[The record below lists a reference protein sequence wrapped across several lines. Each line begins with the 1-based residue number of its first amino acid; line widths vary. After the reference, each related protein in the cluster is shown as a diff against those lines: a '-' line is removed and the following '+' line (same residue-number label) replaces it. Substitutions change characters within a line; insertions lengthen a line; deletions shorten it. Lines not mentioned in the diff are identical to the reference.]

1 VLITRKRHQVSSYLV
16 GWVLIDRC
24 GKHFGLILNFLR
36 DNATPLPSSQRDLE
50 ELLAEA
56 KFYLL
61 DDLVRVIQGKLVI
74 LRDPCPPLTYVP
86 VLTAPGQL
94 QKILDLT
101 KKPVIRLMYNR
112 GNNKYSYTSNSDEN
126 LLRNM
131 ELFDR
136 LSVKFAT
143 RITFVKDIAGSSEIC
158 CWSFYGLCKKV
169 AEICCESIVYATEKK
184 QTKIEYPEAKIFEET
199 LNVLLYEERSSD
211 GDRAAA
217 SYAATAQSQATIA
230 TVPPTVKTTARRFP
244 DDDDNMHY

>member
-1 VLITRKRHQVSSYLV
+1 MKTTPMSFL

-101 KKPVIRLMYNR
+101 KK
-112 GNNKYSYTSNSDEN
+112 
-126 LLRNM
+126 
-131 ELFDR
+131 
-136 LSVKFAT
+136 
-143 RITFVKDIAGSSEIC
+143 
-158 CWSFYGLCKKV
+158 
-169 AEICCESIVYATEKK
+169 
-184 QTKIEYPEAKIFEET
+184 
-199 LNVLLYEERSSD
+199 VL
-211 GDRAAA
+211 
-217 SYAATAQSQATIA
+217 
-230 TVPPTVKTTARRFP
+230 
-244 DDDDNMHY
+244 